1 MNYLID
7 PIDLAYYLSMEEYQS
22 ITDEGYICGVKIEDL
37 ENLLFSIKPEEFYE
51 EAKKDKNFIS
61 NFVNSIS
68 DYMKLKHTS
77 NYKSVIKNQ
86 INKNLKRNY
95 NDKNVIPYYD
105 KHPGAIITM
114 HKNLWNDRIVF
125 DFILLDSKDNKHHII
140 SVVSDENIN
149 TIKEDELID
158 KEKIS
163 KLNI

>member
-1 MNYLID
+1 MKKL
-7 PIDLAYYLSMEEYQS
+7 
-22 ITDEGYICGVKIEDL
+22 
-37 ENLLFSIKPEEFYE
+37 
-51 EAKKDKNFIS
+51 KKDKNFIS

-149 TIKEDELID
+149 TIKDDELID
-158 KEKIS
+158 EEKIS

>member
-7 PIDLAYYLSMEEYQS
+7 PIDLAYYLSTKEYQS
-22 ITDEGYICGVKIEDL
+22 ITDEGYICGVK
-37 ENLLFSIKPEEFYE
+37 
-51 EAKKDKNFIS
+51 KDKKFIS

-68 DYMKLKHTS
+68 DYMKLTHIS

-86 INKNLKRNY
+86 INKNLKSKY
-95 NDKNVIPYYD
+95 NDKNVVPYYD
-105 KHPGAIITM
+105 KHPNAKITM

-149 TIKEDELID
+149 TIKDDELID
-158 KEKIS
+158 KEKF
-163 KLNI
+163 LN

>member
-95 NDKNVIPYYD
+95 NDKNVITYYE
-105 KHPGAIITM
+105 HPGAIITM

-149 TIKEDELID
+149 TIKDDELID